1 MLLNRH
7 HQNNQQPVE
16 STKTNQLNFN
26 YHIKYWMFLGL
37 CTSLLLHGLISFRH
51 HNLLGCIL
59 GIQPV
64 TASPTPTVNTIPSKY
79 INNAPVPDWQSIT
92 FKSFVFSSPGSIE
105 LPNVEFPG
113 YKSIRNW
120 QAGQSL
126 DEVME
131 LGDFENVFNL
141 ENFSLQTIGQLSGI
155 SLANTKLS
163 DFQTIKWQTV
173 PELTKAIPSLVNEY
187 VENVPP
193 IRDLIKKI
201 LGVANINGQTIG
213 GIINDFPQIK
223 DIELGEIDLSD
234 YNLTSIP
241 GIEKTALKQF
251 SNWQNTSISKI
262 PGLNQVTFTNF
273 PNAPVPQGS
282 IIGKLDLPLK
292 EVESNRQRSI
302 SGSDQVG
309 FNVPCTN
316 NCAHIELSGAG
327 GITGSQWM
335 SGKFQQVKGGFGIL
349 GNLNGGKEPTGRH
362 PFGKGFKQAVWDINE
377 GDGTASTAIFFRICR
392 RGGWFDLGCSPY
404 FIGPFPFF
412 MYQEKSPI
420 FLGTPLTIP

>member
-1 MLLNRH
+1 MLLNRYN
-7 HQNNQQPVE
+7 QNNQQPVE
-16 STKTNQLNFN
+16 SPKTNQLNFN

-51 HNLLGCIL
+51 HNLLGYIL

-113 YKSIRNW
+113 YKSIRSW

-155 SLANTKLS
+155 SLVNTKLS

-173 PELTKAIPSLVNEY
+173 PELTKAIPSLANEY

-201 LGVANINGQTIG
+201 LGVTNINGQTIG
-213 GIINDFPQIK
+213 EIINDFPQIK
-223 DIELGEIDLSD
+223 DIELGEINLSD
-234 YNLTSIP
+234 YNHSIAIYP
-241 GIEKTALKQF
+241 VGGWWRYNSRGEEWNNTARYALIV
-251 SNWQNTSISKI
+251 SIR
-262 PGLNQVTFTNF
+262 V
-273 PNAPVPQGS
+273 
-282 IIGKLDLPLK
+282 LD
-292 EVESNRQRSI
+292 EVE
-302 SGSDQVG
+302 V
-309 FNVPCTN
+309 
-316 NCAHIELSGAG
+316 
-327 GITGSQWM
+327 
-335 SGKFQQVKGGFGIL
+335 
-349 GNLNGGKEPTGRH
+349 
-362 PFGKGFKQAVWDINE
+362 
-377 GDGTASTAIFFRICR
+377 
-392 RGGWFDLGCSPY
+392 DLY
-404 FIGPFPFF
+404 T
-412 MYQEKSPI
+412 PI
-420 FLGTPLTIP
+420 FLSNKIKQTVPINL

>member
-1 MLLNRH
+1 MLINRH
-7 HQNNQQPVE
+7 HQNNQQ
-16 STKTNQLNFN
+16 TLKIRKDNQIHPNF
-26 YHIKYWMFLGL
+26 YLKYWMFLGL
-37 CTSLLLHGLISFRH
+37 FASLLLHGLILFRNP
-51 HNLLGCIL
+51 NLLSYLL
-59 GIQPV
+59 GVQPATAV
-64 TASPTPTVNTIPSKY
+64 TVPKANIIPSKY

-92 FKSFVFSSPGSIE
+92 FKSFVFSSPGSVE

-113 YKSIRNW
+113 YKSIRSW

-131 LGDFENVFNL
+131 LGDFENVFYL
-141 ENFSLQTIGQLSGI
+141 ENFSLQAISQLSGI
-155 SLANTKLS
+155 SLSNTKLS
-163 DFQTIKWQTV
+163 DFEILKWQTV
-173 PELTKAIPSLVNEY
+173 PELTKAIPNLANEY
-187 VENVPP
+187 VENVPA
-193 IRDLIKKI
+193 IRDLVKKI
-201 LGVANINGQTIG
+201 LGVANIDGETIG
-213 GIINDFPQIK
+213 EIINDYPKLK
-223 DIELGEIDLSD
+223 DIELGELDLSQ
-234 YNLTSIP
+234 YKLTSIP

-262 PGLNQVTFTNF
+262 PGLNQVTFANF

-282 IIGKLDLPLK
+282 IVGKLDLPLK

-302 SGSDQVG
+302 SGSDQAG

-327 GITGSQWM
+327 GITGTQWM

-412 MYQEKSPI
+412 IYQEKSSI
-420 FLGTPLTIP
+420 FIGTPLTIP